1 MNKDEII
8 NTLHTLERKLIPYLK
23 TNSTPEQLVKE
34 SGLQEVE
41 VLRVIQWLEN
51 KEIIKIITK
60 ENNIIIVSEKGK
72 PYEELPERILV
83 TTLLDKPLSL
93 EEIKQKTKLTDQEIN
108 VAIGRLARLSLIARI
123 EENGIKKFKC
133 SGLHKETEEEHLFKR
148 IKNKDTDED
157 FLTKEEKITLKEL
170 INRGLLTINKIKHIK
185 IELTELGRE
194 LSKIKIDTDV
204 IESLTQEIIKNKEW
218 EKKKFR
224 AYDITS
230 ELPQIYRGKRHFVN
244 QGINYMKRIWLDM
257 GFREMTGE
265 LVQTAFWNM
274 DTLFVPQ
281 DHPAREMQDTFYV
294 GTKEKILQGKIP
306 EKLSKIIKEVHEN
319 GWTTG
324 SKGWG
329 GKWDIEKSKEVLL
342 RTHTTALSSRT
353 ISKLKKEDLPI
364 KYFAIGKVFRNEALD
379 WKHLFELQQ
388 VEGIVV
394 DPDANLRN
402 LLGYLKE
409 FAKKMGY
416 PEVKFRPSFFPYTE
430 PSVEGFIWNEQKKQW
445 VEVIAAGIF
454 RPEVTKA
461 LLGFECPI
469 LAWGPGMERI
479 LVNYYKIT
487 DIREMYKN
495 DIKQLR
501 EIKEFIK

>member
-1 MNKDEII
+1 MRLKCDKALVVFLVNNSQAKTFISQNKQD
-8 NTLHTLERKLIPYLK
+8 
-23 TNSTPEQLVKE
+23 S
-34 SGLQEVE
+34 SM
-41 VLRVIQWLEN
+41 N

-281 DHPAREMQDTFYV
+281 DHPAREMQDTFFI
-294 GTKEKILQGKIP
+294 GTKHKIKRGNIP
-306 EKLSKIIKEVHEN
+306 EELVKKIKEVHEN

-329 GKWDIEKSKEVLL
+329 GKWNS
-342 RTHTTALSSRT
+342 
-353 ISKLKKEDLPI
+353 
-364 KYFAIGKVFRNEALD
+364 
-379 WKHLFELQQ
+379 
-388 VEGIVV
+388 
-394 DPDANLRN
+394 
-402 LLGYLKE
+402 
-409 FAKKMGY
+409 
-416 PEVKFRPSFFPYTE
+416 
-430 PSVEGFIWNEQKKQW
+430 
-445 VEVIAAGIF
+445 
-454 RPEVTKA
+454 
-461 LLGFECPI
+461 
-469 LAWGPGMERI
+469 
-479 LVNYYKIT
+479 
-487 DIREMYKN
+487 
-495 DIKQLR
+495 
-501 EIKEFIK
+501 